1 MRSRTT
7 LGTPFRWGRGRTL
20 AVVLAG
26 LLAAVTAAGCG
37 SGGISGD
44 TGNTAPHVN
53 ASGPV
58 KGELTISQW
67 PLYIDPGKDGTVAE
81 FERQTGVDVKYVE
94 DINDNSEFFS
104 KMQPLLAQGQ
114 TGGRDIITVSD
125 WLAKRM
131 YDLGYLYK
139 LNKSQLPNVE
149 KNLIPQLRHPPADP
163 NRDFT
168 VPWQAGMTGLIV
180 NTDLAPNVTSI
191 CDLFDP
197 QYKGKVTML
206 TELRDSVPMTLKCQG
221 IDPEKATEAQWMA
234 AVDKIK
240 QEKDNGQIRAF
251 TGNDYIRGLS
261 NGDIAIALGW
271 SGDAVQLQADNPNI
285 KFVMP
290 SEGCMFWSTSMEIP
304 QGAPDPQA
312 AQKFINYVYDPQHQA
327 QIAAWVKYVT
337 PVAGVKQIFEKTDP
351 ELANNQLI
359 FPSPEYTKNCTYEP
373 VLAGPMGDRITK
385 AFEQVIT
392 G

>member
-1 MRSRTT
+1 VIAPTVAA
-7 LGTPFRWGRGRTL
+7 L
-20 AVVLAG
+20 AF
-26 LLAAVTAAGCG
+26 AAGVAACGG
-37 SGGISGD
+37 SGIEHSS
-44 TGNTAPHVN
+44 
-53 ASGPV
+53 ASGNAPTV
-58 KGELTISQW
+58 PQGQAGDQLTVSQW
-67 PLYIDPGKDGTVAE
+67 PLYVDPGKNGTVSQFSSE
-81 FERQTGVDVKYVE
+81 TGIDTKWIE

-104 KMQPLLAQGQ
+104 KMQPLFAQGQ

-139 LNKSQLPNVE
+139 FDKTQLPNVE

-206 TELRDSVPMTLKCQG
+206 TELRDSVPMTLKCMG
-221 IDPEKATEAQWMA
+221 IDPEKATEAQWMS
-234 AVDKIK
+234 AVEKIK

-271 SGDAVQLQADNPNI
+271 SGDAIQLQADNPNI
-285 KFVMP
+285 QFVMP

-304 QGAPDPQA
+304 QGAPNPQA
-312 AQKFINYVYDPQHQA
+312 AEKFINYVYDPKNQA
-327 QIAAWVKYVT
+327 QIAAWVNYVT
-337 PVAGVKQIFEKTDP
+337 PVSGVKQIFEKTDP

-359 FPSPEYTKNCTYEP
+359 FPTPEYTKNCTYEP